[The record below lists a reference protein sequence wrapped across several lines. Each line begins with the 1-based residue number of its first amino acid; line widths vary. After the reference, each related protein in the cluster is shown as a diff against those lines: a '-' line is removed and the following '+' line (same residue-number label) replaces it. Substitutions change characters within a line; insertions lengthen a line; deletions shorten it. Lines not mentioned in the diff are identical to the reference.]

1 MPSGI
6 EGRDGEGQALL
17 RREWII
23 ARSGHGPN
31 IPCMPVIL
39 LARRLARVEAP
50 PIGAQPCV
58 GIIGL
63 EEFLCALEGLDITI
77 IRQ

>member
-1 MPSGI
+1 MRI
-6 EGRDGEGQALL
+6 EGRDGKGQPLQ

-23 ARSGHGPN
+23 ARSGDGPN

-39 LARRLARVEAP
+39 LARRLARGEAL

-58 GIIGL
+58 GVIGL
-63 EEFLCALEGLDITI
+63 DEFLCALEGLDVTVM
-77 IRQ
+77 RQ